1 MYKISR
7 VKSDNDLISV
17 SLERSLGCARGDDT
31 GKGYPKK
38 FEGRDEW
45 LVTSDW

>member
-17 SLERSLGCARGDDT
+17 SLERSLGCAFDDDA